1 MEAIKE
7 SSIPAKKSR
16 TNVSPTV
23 STAPDALMIPPT
35 AYSSPSIGN
44 ETSPR
49 KRGSPIYDSTLGRY
63 NKLIYLI
70 KNEVM
75 RQLM

>member
-23 STAPDALMIPPT
+23 STAPDALT